1 MEAVPRSSAASRSVP
16 SQILSATSSSTVK
29 LTSPVTVAIAYTFM
43 HNQLV
48 HLPGEHPV
56 TRGEDLWP
64 QGDGVGDVAL
74 NSF

>member
-1 MEAVPRSSAASRSVP
+1 
-16 SQILSATSSSTVK
+16 
-29 LTSPVTVAIAYTFM
+29 M
-43 HNQLV
+43 HNHFV

-74 NSF
+74 NYFKTPVFNNLTDLFKDVILIA